1 MSVLHGV
8 RCDEG
13 KTQRGGQ
20 RRASSPRHMQGIRK
34 TPADVRP
41 LFVSVVSHRDQ
52 SDRAEFGDEPQDLL
66 AVHDDERSAES
77 RAAVDLYVLALTEIT
92 IRLLICIFQQSRAP
106 RSCEQAV
113 VSQPL
118 PTFPSGDT
126 AG

>member
-1 MSVLHGV
+1 MSVLDGV

-66 AVHDDERSAES
+66 AVHDDEQGDIPLKGRREEKRSRGLEKQNS
-77 RAAVDLYVLALTEIT
+77 STLDLL
-92 IRLLICIFQQSRAP
+92 
-106 RSCEQAV
+106 
-113 VSQPL
+113 
-118 PTFPSGDT
+118 
-126 AG
+126 